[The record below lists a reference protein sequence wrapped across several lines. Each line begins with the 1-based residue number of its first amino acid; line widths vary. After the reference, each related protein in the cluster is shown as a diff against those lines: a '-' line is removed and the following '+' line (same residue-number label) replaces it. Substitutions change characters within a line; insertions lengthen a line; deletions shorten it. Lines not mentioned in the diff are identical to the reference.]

1 MAVTALFNQTFK
13 GVSGMAEDFKEVM
26 NIMREREGAREGF
39 RSIVRYLKT
48 VNCCLFSS
56 G

>member
-13 GVSGMAEDFKEVM
+13 GVSGMAEDFKKVM
-26 NIMREREGAREGF
+26 NIIRGREEAREGF
-39 RSIVRYLKT
+39 RSIVRYLKAG
-48 VNCCLFSS
+48 NCCLFSS